1 MRDYT
6 ITKYKKVIDIAMQ
19 KSFKDGFITRSDF
32 DVLAEEHKMTHTI
45 ATYLQRMNIIQRIDA
60 NKFHF
65 VRPVTVVDI
74 KEMGAMQMSAN
85 IRNRQKR
92 SQNTKQMTIETSVTK
107 VNEHQESDEFAAK
120 MMAYLESRGF
130 KVTKDRLDFPINTYK
145 GSIRSLSGRPKIA
158 DEIDEL
164 DRVIIRMKKSESDHI
179 RLAYRAGYGAGQSGR
194 YLTADEYMK
203 NEYNDFAS

>member
-92 SQNTKQMTIETSVTK
+92 SQNTKQMTIETSVPK

-120 MMAYLESRGF
+120 MMAYLESKGY
-130 KVTKDRLDFPINTYK
+130 KVTKEKLTLPVSIYK
-145 GSIRSLSGRPKIA
+145 GTITSVISPLVHHMTQEVGKM
-158 DEIDEL
+158 EID
-164 DRVIIRMKKSESDHI
+164 HI
-179 RLAYRAGYGAGQSGR
+179 KIAYRAGQSNK
-194 YLTADEYMK
+194 YNTAEEYIK
-203 NEYNDFAS
+203 NEYYDFTS

>member
-92 SQNTKQMTIETSVTK
+92 SQNTKQMAIETSVQK

-120 MMAYLESRGF
+120 MMAYLESKGF
-130 KVTKDRLDFPINTYK
+130 KVTKEKLNLPVVTYVGAITSEQSPGAHK
-145 GSIRSLSGRPKIA
+145 TSQEVAKI
-158 DEIDEL
+158 EI
-164 DRVIIRMKKSESDHI
+164 KHI
-179 RLAYRAGYGAGQSGR
+179 MMAYEAGQIGK
-194 YLTADEYMK
+194 YKTPEEYMK
-203 NEYNDFAS
+203 NEYNDFTS

>member
-92 SQNTKQMTIETSVTK
+92 SQNTKQMTIETSVPK

-120 MMAYLESRGF
+120 MMAYLESKGF
-130 KVTKDRLDFPINTYK
+130 KVIKEKLNFPITAYK
-145 GSIRSLSGRPKIA
+145 GSIKALVANVYEGEFNKLVSKLA
-158 DEIDEL
+158 E
-164 DRVIIRMKKSESDHI
+164 MESDHI
-179 RLAYRAGYGAGQSGR
+179 RIAYRAGQSGK
-194 YLTADEYMK
+194 YKTPEEYMK
-203 NEYNDFAS
+203 NEYNDFTS